1 MSEMRVSRSA
11 AIRRRFMGVFLIC
24 CGVAMIAAA
33 GLLSINNIV
42 ENDYA
47 GKESEQLREELEEV
61 VESRT
66 AVEQFL
72 EDIPAGEMK
81 VETIRDNNLIG
92 VITIP
97 SIGISLPVM
106 NEWSYPNLRKT
117 ACRYSG
123 TVEDGNLIVLAHNYS
138 YHFGRLKE
146 LAAGDVIE
154 FVDNFGQAQL
164 YTVQERET
172 LGGYELNALTD
183 TDYDLTLFTCTYGG
197 ASRVV
202 VRCMK
207 EEINSIES
215 D

>member
-1 MSEMRVSRSA
+1 MSVQ
-11 AIRRRFMGVFLIC
+11 
-24 CGVAMIAAA
+24 
-33 GLLSINNIV
+33 NIV
-42 ENDYA
+42 ENNYA
-47 GKESEQLREELEEV
+47 GREAEQLREGLEEV
-61 VESRT
+61 IESHT

-81 VETIRDNNLIG
+81 VETVRNNDLIG

-97 SIGISLPVM
+97 SIGISLPVI
-106 NEWSYPNLRKT
+106 NEWSYPNLRKS

-123 TVEDGNLIVLAHNYS
+123 TVEDGNLIILAHNYS

-146 LAAGDVIE
+146 LGGGDIID
-154 FVDNFGQAQL
+154 FTDNFGQSQK
-164 YTVQERET
+164 YVVQKRET
-172 LGGYELNALTD
+172 LGGYELDALVS

-207 EEINSIES
+207 EENIIQNDSNYN
-215 D
+215 